1 MYCAAVLYL
10 LVVPSVGERFHGRL
24 KLGERAAN
32 NVKELAQNLASS
44 PKGLSWN
51 EASQKAI
58 EALAGTNPP
67 KVDDVK
73 QWAHFLYT
81 KEGGGYDWKWANNY
95 ALEVLAEDHPPKLDD
110 VKELAQHFNS
120 TDTRWYS
127 AGGSESPGGRARK
140 ALAGTNPPKVD
151 DVKQWAH
158 FLHTK
163 EGGGED
169 WKWANIRALEVL
181 AEDHPPKLDDVKEL
195 AQHFNSTDTRWYS
208 AGGSES
214 PGGRARKALAGTNPP
229 KVDDVKQWA
238 HFLHTKEGGGEDWK
252 WANIRAL
259 EVLAENHPKLDD
271 VKELAQHFNSTD
283 TRWYSAGGSESPGG
297 RAIEALAGTNPP
309 KVDDV
314 KQWAHFLHTKEG
326 GGEDWKWANIR
337 ALEVLAENH
346 PKLDDVKELAQHFAL
361 GFQDT
366 VQPEA
371 EPTRPVETTPEPLQ
385 MLDCDP
391 PAKPRYG
398 DLTGH
403 VCKEG
408 QSKIQHG
415 QRCSPVCSLGH
426 APQPATLICDNGV
439 IGSFECPE
447 DIDNWS
453 S

>member
-1 MYCAAVLYL
+1 M
-10 LVVPSVGERFHGRL
+10 
-24 KLGERAAN
+24 
-32 NVKELAQNLASS
+32 
-44 PKGLSWN
+44 
-51 EASQKAI
+51 
-58 EALAGTNPP
+58 
-67 KVDDVK
+67 
-73 QWAHFLYT
+73 
-81 KEGGGYDWKWANNY
+81 
-95 ALEVLAEDHPPKLDD
+95 
-110 VKELAQHFNS
+110 
-120 TDTRWYS
+120 WY
-127 AGGSESPGGRARK
+127 SESPGGRARK

-163 EGGGED
+163 EGGGYN
-169 WKWANIRALEVL
+169 WKWANNDALEVL

-208 AGGSES
+208 AEGSGS

-238 HFLHTKEGGGEDWK
+238 HFLHTKEGGGYNWK

-259 EVLAENHPKLDD
+259 EVLAEDHP
-271 VKELAQHFNSTD
+271 
-283 TRWYSAGGSESPGG
+283 
-297 RAIEALAGTNPP
+297 
-309 KVDDV
+309 
-314 KQWAHFLHTKEG
+314 
-326 GGEDWKWANIR
+326 
-337 ALEVLAENH
+337 

-447 DIDNWS
+447 DIDNLS
-453 S
+453 F